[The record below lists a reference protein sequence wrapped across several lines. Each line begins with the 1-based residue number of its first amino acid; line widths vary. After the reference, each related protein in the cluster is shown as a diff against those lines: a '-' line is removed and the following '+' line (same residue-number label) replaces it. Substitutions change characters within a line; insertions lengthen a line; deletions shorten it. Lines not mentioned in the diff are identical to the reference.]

1 MRHARTAADSVLA
14 RGGTLTAMA
23 DHQTVLVRITGP
35 DHPGITAALMSVLD
49 TAGAEM
55 LDVEQIS
62 LQGHLNLGVVVAVPE
77 GRDLLKEL
85 LLFGWDEN
93 LIIGFELVEATPD
106 TRPPGYVVTVLGS
119 EIGPQQFGDVAGAIA
134 DAGGNIDRIIR
145 LSTYPVISYEL
156 LVAGGD
162 VDAMRESLVRLSNG
176 RDLDI
181 ALQRQGLGRR
191 AKRLVVLDM
200 DSTLIQDEV
209 VELLADEA
217 GVSTEVAAITA
228 RAMAGEL
235 DFEDSLRERVRLL
248 AGLDELA
255 VRRARDRL
263 HVTPGART
271 FIRTLKRLGYKTAVV
286 SGGFTSFVE
295 PLARDLGIDH
305 VFANTLEIREGILTG
320 EIEDR
325 LIDRASKA
333 DVLQFVADIE
343 GIPIE
348 QTVAVGD
355 GANDLDMLAAAGLGI
370 AFNAKQVV
378 KDAADTTISV
388 PYLDAVLFILGIT
401 RDEIEAADLNDGLIP
416 RRPEV

>member
-1 MRHARTAADSVLA
+1 MTRE
-14 RGGTLTAMA
+14 GGTLVVMA
-23 DHQTVLVRITGP
+23 DHQTILVRITGP
-35 DHPGITAALMSVLD
+35 DHPGITAALMSLLH
-49 TAGAEM
+49 TSGAEM

-85 LLFGWDEN
+85 LLFGWDEH
-93 LIIGFELVEATPD
+93 LIVGFEVVDATPD
-106 TRPPGYVVTVLGS
+106 ERKPGYVVTVLGR
-119 EIGPQQFGDVAGAIA
+119 EIGPRHFGGVAAAIA
-134 DAGGNIDRIIR
+134 EAGGNIDRIIR
-145 LSTYPVISYEL
+145 LSTYPVVSYEL
-156 LVAGGD
+156 LVTGGD

-176 RDLDI
+176 RDMDI

-191 AKRLVVLDM
+191 ATRLVVLDM
-200 DSTLIQDEV
+200 DSTLIQNEV
-209 VELLADEA
+209 VDLLADEA
-217 GVSTEVAAITA
+217 GVGEEVAAVTA

-235 DFEDSLRERVRLL
+235 DFADSLRERVRLL

-255 VRRARDRL
+255 VRRARERL

-286 SGGFTSFVE
+286 SGGFTSLVE

-305 VFANTLEIREGILTG
+305 VFANTLEMRDGILTG
-320 EIEDR
+320 ELVDR

-333 DVLQFVADIE
+333 DVLRFVADIE

-370 AFNAKQVV
+370 AFNAKQVA
-378 KDAADTTISV
+378 KDAADTTLSV

-401 RDEIEAADLNDGLIP
+401 RDEIEAADLGDGVIP
-416 RRPEV
+416 RRPEI